1 MPATTVFGED
11 DEEIWK
17 KIVDADDSLTA
28 PLLSSLAVRLQE
40 DWDIKSSNSNS
51 TGSSI
56 SDQESCWRGLIYN
69 NNNNQNRYKNKIRF
83 EYSNASTK
91 AIDGTESKDDTSSTT
106 IPEAFKT
113 EEGEKHIS
121 AITSLLGL
129 SRKRAVQVT
138 MGALRAVDTTSSN
151 SSSSSHQNQNKDDDE
166 EYNNDN
172 FSSLLG
178 SRELLV
184 KTMTYHHR
192 QRSARLSILTEC
204 LRLEQDES
212 YPIRDIV
219 TKELLDPLDS
229 SFSNNAAA
237 TDNARGIFKSLLIVS
252 YRPNPTVTRE
262 SLEPIKVLQI
272 NKTVTTLVS
281 SSSPLSSSQ
290 QPSINSFVAS
300 LVTEIEAQA
309 SRERTQAMEGL
320 LALLY
325 QRLQGG
331 ISRDDYSLLLTAFFF
346 DENSANNNNKQ
357 GDRWKQL
364 AGLIC
369 AECMA
374 LWKVFEQDSS
384 TSDNTGWTSSHPL
397 LVGLETVEGKTD
409 IEALALLLHDTME
422 SSSSSSSDAER
433 PQSIAFLS
441 YGLLLCLANDDV
453 VAVTGVQLCLTP
465 GLLTPLLF
473 QTNDSSKSL
482 REYGDRMVQIAND
495 KGGAFDYLIHVMK
508 SLTGEALTDAPA
520 LVAHDAPYDW
530 QFSSR
535 RRQQKQ
541 HQGSPVLMLLDHASD
556 DANGDSTII
565 TEEMTAKT
573 KTTTTNISADIVV
586 YTSIAREI
594 VASSIA
600 TFSESLLAIDR
611 DNSCQNI
618 GMLCQLVAVVFRNN
632 EPLCQQFWDS
642 WESYLDTTTSSITQK
657 DQQQGFPICRLMDAT
672 YNLTN
677 NYLEAVS
684 NGSISKDE
692 FLSAAASF
700 FRLTSALWNTPT
712 TAETMIGMLPKDL
725 IRKTMLCCCGTTNS
739 EEMHQNRAIV
749 LESFQALTRIAAS
762 SRTCLQAMRMS
773 LEDADHQIMMTAT
786 DTELQSFDG
795 PRLLGTILY
804 DQQDSQS
811 ARSVLGIIANLLEGA
826 PRGWAT
832 IMAGQFTNND
842 GGVNSATSRLIP
854 YITGTNEEI
863 LSHSAVLVLAELI
876 GHMSSIVFCDSIVG
890 TKNDATIV
898 AFLQSIGAALVSA
911 MTGVATTCIA
921 SASVS
926 AETAEIVFQSLSNF
940 LKFIRPVI
948 NLHDSSKVREGATL
962 IRDSLINTLA
972 TSNGLGEVIV
982 YYATVPASLGVVA
995 KIEETIVDQ
1004 SIAEQVVKEDDS
1016 DSVKKY
1022 GPWYSLSSEYKGH
1035 SSVANLSRNRVLD
1048 FLSNMKPSDFDLE
1061 GVQARGWTKGSCS
1074 SNGVATLDAAW
1085 ASIRLLSEWA
1095 SHVEDIAK
1103 THIEVLP
1110 STEFPLADEAND
1122 LIKNLSPQRLLCTVA
1137 PTPIPCRADSRLA
1150 AMWKTLDISTFDL
1163 LLPYLHREEEKDAS
1177 LPVSIV
1183 LDLLNACIT
1192 HATLSV
1198 PKVDMANSLL
1208 LQTAVQSTRFSSIL
1222 KDLVERGIQLA
1233 QEEGGSKTLTGKND
1247 AVFLNAFL
1255 SLQIVSSCV
1264 AVAPTIADAI
1274 LGLEQNSGLTN
1285 KLIEGALYAPNVLDL
1300 KGSQE
1305 IFATEGSIIQMRMA
1319 AGCLSVLSALW
1330 KNTRLL
1336 SKGTSDQV
1344 RSSLTK
1350 EADRQ
1355 TSFISDLV
1363 QFVTDYANSTS
1374 LDERIPISNETEFG
1388 RVSTMSFMTSAF
1400 EILANA
1406 HVYDASKEGVTNTA
1420 TSDILMGFVHSRRLL
1435 GSKNYKMLVA
1445 STKQIWK
1452 IAKHFGLK
1460 QKEPLSFLRSFPATA
1475 SNLQPNDFYLR
1486 ENSFNLSSLSHWLA
1500 GIGRTCVVENDDVM
1514 NDMNDELDKASLLH
1528 HLCES
1533 ELRLMESWK
1542 HFLEIAVYKVY
1553 SSNDCIITGSSLQR
1567 LNSLALE
1574 TLRSL
1579 KDNLHGAAAA
1589 QTGFPIDFMSREICQ
1604 MSTCLSDLLLF
1615 LLEIGA
1621 FDSLP
1626 LEELLEISGVLSKA
1640 MESRQDISFPQQA
1653 EEHHRNGDLEVSKVK
1668 RIMTFLVKVMVV
1680 SFQSILSY

>member
-1 MPATTVFGED
+1 MSARTIFVED

-17 KIVDADDSLTA
+17 KIVDADDSVTA

-40 DWDIKSSNSNS
+40 DWDIKSNNNNNPV
-51 TGSSI
+51 SSI
-56 SDQESCWRGLIYN
+56 SDQESCWRCLIDN
-69 NNNNQNRYKNKIRF
+69 NNNKTRF
-83 EYSNASTK
+83 AYSNASTK
-91 AIDGTESKDDTSSTT
+91 AIDGTVSNDDTSSSST
-106 IPEAFKT
+106 IPEAFT
-113 EEGEKHIS
+113 TDEGEKHIN

-138 MGALRAVDTTSSN
+138 MGALRAVDTTSSS
-151 SSSSSHQNQNKDDDE
+151 SSSSSHQNQNKENDDE
-166 EYNNDN
+166 YSNNDN

-178 SRELLV
+178 SRELIV

-237 TDNARGIFKSLLIVS
+237 ATDNARGIFKSLLIVS
-252 YRPNPTVTRE
+252 YRPNPAITRE
-262 SLEPIKVLQI
+262 SLEPIKVLRI
-272 NKTVTTLVS
+272 NKTVTTLIS
-281 SSSPLSSSQ
+281 SSSSLPSSSSQ

-331 ISRDDYSLLLTAFFF
+331 ISRDDYALLLTAFFF
-346 DENSANNNNKQ
+346 DENGGANNNNKH

-374 LWKVFEQDSS
+374 LWKVFELDSS
-384 TSDNTGWTSSHPL
+384 TSDNTGWTSNHPL
-397 LVGLETVEGKTD
+397 LVGIETVEGKSD
-409 IEALALLLHDTME
+409 IEALALLLYDTME
-422 SSSSSSSDAER
+422 SSSSSSSSSDIEC

-453 VAVTGVQLCLTP
+453 VAVTGMQLCLTP
-465 GLLTPLLF
+465 GLLTSLLF

-482 REYGDRMVQIAND
+482 RDYGDRMVQIAND

-508 SLTGEALTDAPA
+508 SLTGEALADAPA

-556 DANGDSTII
+556 DATGDST
-565 TEEMTAKT
+565 TAKT

-594 VASSIA
+594 IASSIA

-611 DNSCQNI
+611 DDSCQNI
-618 GMLCQLVAVVFRNN
+618 AMLCQLVAVVFRNN

-642 WESYLDTTTSSITQK
+642 WESYLDTTTSSTTQQ
-657 DQQQGFPICRLMDAT
+657 DQQLGFPICRLMDAT
-672 YNLTN
+672 YNLTK
-677 NYLEAVS
+677 NYLEEVS

-700 FRLTSALWNTPT
+700 FRLTSALWNTPA
-712 TAETMIGMLPKDL
+712 TAEAMIGMLPKDL
-725 IRKTMLCCCGTTNS
+725 IRKTMICCCGPTNS

-773 LEDADHQIMMTAT
+773 LEDADHQIMTTAT
-786 DTELQSFDG
+786 DTDLQSFDG

-804 DQQDSQS
+804 DQQDRQS

-854 YITGTNEEI
+854 YIAGTNEEI
-863 LSHSAVLVLAELI
+863 LSHAAVLVLAELI
-876 GHMSSIVFCDSIVG
+876 GHMSSIVFCDSNVG
-890 TKNDATIV
+890 TRNDATIV
-898 AFLQSIGAALVSA
+898 AFLQSIGAALMSA

-921 SASVS
+921 TASVS
-926 AETAEIVFQSLSNF
+926 AETTEIVFQSLSNF
-940 LKFIRPVI
+940 LKYIRPVI

-995 KIEETIVDQ
+995 KMEETIVDQ

-1016 DSVKKY
+1016 DTVKKY

-1035 SSVANLSRNRVLD
+1035 SSGANLSRNRVLD

-1061 GVQARGWTKGSCS
+1061 GVQARGWMKGSS
-1074 SNGVATLDAAW
+1074 RSNGVATLDAAW

-1150 AMWKTLDISTFDL
+1150 AMWKSLDISTFDL
-1163 LLPYLHREEEKDAS
+1163 LLPYLHREEEEKDAS

-1198 PKVDMANSLL
+1198 PKVDMANSML
-1208 LQTAVQSTRFSSIL
+1208 LQVAVQSTRFSSIL
-1222 KDLVERGIQLA
+1222 KDLVEQGIQLA
-1233 QEEGGSKTLTGKND
+1233 QEEGGSKKLTGKND
-1247 AVFLNAFL
+1247 AAFLNAFL

-1300 KGSQE
+1300 EGSQD
-1305 IFATEGSIIQMRMA
+1305 IFTTEGSIIQMRMA

-1355 TSFISDLV
+1355 SSFISDLA

-1406 HVYDASKEGVTNTA
+1406 HVYDASKEGVTNAA
-1420 TSDILMGFVHSRRLL
+1420 TSNILVGFVHSRRLL

-1452 IAKHFGLK
+1452 IAKYFGLK

-1500 GIGRTCVVENDDVM
+1500 GIGRTAVVENDDLM
-1514 NDMNDELDKASLLH
+1514 NDMNDELDKASLLY

-1567 LNSLALE
+1567 LNSLALD

-1589 QTGFPIDFMSREICQ
+1589 QAGFPADFMSREICQ
-1604 MSTCLSDLLLF
+1604 MSTCLSDLFLF

-1626 LEELLEISGVLSKA
+1626 LEELLGISGALSKA
-1640 MESRQDISFPQQA
+1640 MESRQDISFPQQT
-1653 EEHHRNGDLEVSKVK
+1653 EEHPDNEDLEVSKVE
-1668 RIMTFLVKVMVV
+1668 RIMTFLVRLMIVLLY
-1680 SFQSILSY
+1680 SILSY